1 MLTLYKLALGPLL
14 LLQGRSVRKTAL
26 RLPEAAGPRAGA
38 AYRPE
43 GRSPV
48 RILFVGDSSVAGVGV
63 EHQDHAL
70 AAQAS
75 ALLSESLKATFEWQ
89 VVAKSGVNTREALD
103 LVAASDLRPADL
115 LVISLGT
122 NDVTTQR
129 SMVQFLGD
137 YQTLVDTLTRQ
148 VGARAVIVTGIPPL
162 HVSPALPQP
171 LRWYIGRYARKL
183 DAGLRRWTLSGQTR
197 SFVSLQWAGV
207 VAQLAS
213 DGYHPGAAQYTH
225 WAGLVAEHAAAFF
238 STGALR
244 AET

>member
-1 MLTLYKLALGPLL
+1 MLTFYKLALGPLL
-14 LLQGRSVRKTAL
+14 LLQGRRVRKTAL

-43 GRSPV
+43 GAFPLRV
-48 RILFVGDSSVAGVGV
+48 LFVGDSSVAGVGV

-70 AAQAS
+70 AAQAC
-75 ALLSESLKATFEWQ
+75 ALLSENLGTTVEWQ
-89 VVAKSGVNTREALD
+89 IVAKSGVNTREALD
-103 LVAASDLRPADL
+103 LVAASELRPADL

-129 SMVQFLGD
+129 SLVQFLGD
-137 YQTLVDTLTRQ
+137 YQALVDALTAK

-162 HVSPALPQP
+162 HRSPALPQP

-183 DAGLRRWTLSGQTR
+183 DAGLRHWALSDQAR

-207 VAQLAS
+207 VAQLAR
-213 DGYHPGAAQYTH
+213 DGFHPGEAQYSY

-238 STGALR
+238 SAGALR